1 MGSARHGTVK
11 LRCAMRSCLMP
22 ETFFVLKMVAKRAVH
37 ILDCSICQGA

>member
-1 MGSARHGTVK
+1 MGSAWQSTVK
-11 LRCAMRSCLMP
+11 LRLAMRSCLIP